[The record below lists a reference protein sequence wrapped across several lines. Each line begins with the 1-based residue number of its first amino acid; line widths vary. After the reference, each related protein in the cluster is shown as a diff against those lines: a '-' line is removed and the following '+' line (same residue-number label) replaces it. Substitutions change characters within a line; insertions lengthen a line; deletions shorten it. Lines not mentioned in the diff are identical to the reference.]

1 VLKKERMTIK
11 LFMKLF
17 SPKLWKENLNRL
29 LIEDMDSPYRAA
41 SAVAVGIFF
50 GISPFWG
57 FQLFLALIAASFL
70 KLNRIIAGISTN
82 ISVPPLIP
90 FIVYSSTKLGD
101 IVLSKILHM
110 DLFFKT
116 NGITKTVSDSILKYI
131 IGSFFLAFICALF
144 AWILSY
150 FVAFI
155 LMMKKKDRMNV

>member
-1 VLKKERMTIK
+1 MKFFKFEKEKIK
-11 LFMKLF
+11 EFLI
-17 SPKLWKENLNRL
+17 NLTHESL
-29 LIEDMDSPYRAA
+29 DSPSRAA

-57 FQLFLALIAASFL
+57 FQLVLALIAASFL

-90 FIVYSSTKLGD
+90 FIVYSSAKLGD
-101 IVLSKILHM
+101 IVLSKILHL
-110 DLFFKT
+110 DLFFKS
-116 NGITKTVSDSILKYI
+116 NGITKTVSDSLLKYI
-131 IGSFFLAFICALF
+131 IGSFFLAFICALS

-150 FVAFI
+150 FLAFI